1 MNSAQHAGIR
11 SRFLKR
17 FTSGLALILLTVSLP
32 AELSGAEESLSQK
45 AKDVGTETKAA
56 VTDAVE
62 DAKNAVGD
70 AGRTAGKAL
79 ENLWNSI
86 DQQRLKNRTPDQI
99 IAWLIMGVLV
109 GAVAGM
115 ATSLKTSGWGK
126 VGRLLLGLAG
136 AFLGGIVV
144 QATRIDFGWGPVLIR
159 YEELLFAF
167 LGALLLVV
175 IGRLVRSRSKRQPAR
190 E

>member
-1 MNSAQHAGIR
+1 MQ
-11 SRFLKR
+11 SRFLKQL
-17 FTSGLALILLTVSLP
+17 TSGLALFLLAVSLP
-32 AELSGAEESLSQK
+32 TELSDAEETLSQK
-45 AKDVGTETKAA
+45 AKEVGAETKAA

-62 DAKNAVGD
+62 NAKDAVGD

-115 ATSLKTSGWGK
+115 ATSLKTSGLGK
-126 VGRLLLGLAG
+126 AGRLFLGLAG
-136 AFLGGIVV
+136 AFIGGIVV

-167 LGALLLVV
+167 LGALLLIV
-175 IGRLVRSRSKRQPAR
+175 IGRLVRSRSKKQPAR